1 MKLSFSEVV
10 EVYANLDEPQKAAF
24 ECLLRLLRL
33 TQQKIN
39 GKDDKSKNDK
49 VEQ

>member
-1 MKLSFSEVV
+1 MEFSEIV
-10 EVYANLDEPQKAAF
+10 EVYNHLDEPQRAAF

-39 GKDDKSKNDK
+39 GKDDKGKGGK